1 METAIAIRPSGAAP
15 AVASADDVA
24 AFLNRFRESVG
35 LPPKPRYESNF
46 LFDSPS
52 LECVHVLRIAFD
64 DIFLELETAGE
75 RRPDGT
81 GTLVGA

>member
-1 METAIAIRPSGAAP
+1 METAIAIRPSGDAP
-15 AVASADDVA
+15 VASSSDDVA

-75 RRPDGT
+75 GKSDET
-81 GTLVGA
+81 KKLVGA